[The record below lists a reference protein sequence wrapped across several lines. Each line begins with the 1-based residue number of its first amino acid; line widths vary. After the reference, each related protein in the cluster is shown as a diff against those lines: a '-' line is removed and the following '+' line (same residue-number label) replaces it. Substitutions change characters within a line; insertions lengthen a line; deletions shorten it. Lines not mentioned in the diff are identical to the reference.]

1 MINAVT
7 EPPGQ
12 DPSKAQISKGKFV
25 IQVDYGKYI
34 GDQKG
39 EAEILA
45 EKAALDNGATD
56 REYTMLAIMAINRL
70 LALSLQPS
78 FQIDKDSGQDLP
90 CVDTESEIRAA

>member
-1 MINAVT
+1 M
-7 EPPGQ
+7 
-12 DPSKAQISKGKFV
+12 
-25 IQVDYGKYI
+25 DYGKYI

-45 EKAALDNGATD
+45 KKAALDNGATD

-78 FQIDKDSGQDLP
+78 FQIDKDIGQDLP
-90 CVDTESEIRAA
+90 CVDAELEIRAA